1 MTETEVL
8 RWLSLT
14 RGPWELTGRGGLA
27 GGIRG
32 PDGCPLTAIAALL
45 GYGRFPATYV
55 GKVAVYLEIP
65 KGLLDRIVATADGY
79 WREWVYD
86 PELRLRLLRACGL
99 IEAPPASSPPGEGD
113 LQARAESPSGVQH
126 ALVE

>member
-14 RGPWELTGRGGLA
+14 RGPWGVTGRDGVS

-45 GYGRFPATYV
+45 GYGRFPATDV
-55 GKVAVYLEIP
+55 GKAAVALEIP
-65 KGLLDRIVATADGY
+65 KGLLDRIVGTADGY

-99 IEAPPASSPPGEGD
+99 IETPPSSSPPGEGD
-113 LQARAESPSGVQH
+113 LQARPEPPSGVQYT
-126 ALVE
+126 LVE

>member
-14 RGPWELTGRGGLA
+14 RGPWRLTGRGGVS
-27 GGIRG
+27 GGIRS

-45 GYGRFPATYV
+45 GYGRFPATHV
-55 GKVAVYLEIP
+55 GTAAVALEIP
-65 KGLLDRIVATADGY
+65 KYILDRIVATADGY
-79 WREWVYD
+79 WREWLYD

-99 IEAPPASSPPGEGD
+99 IETPPSSSPPGEGD
-113 LQARAESPSGVQH
+113 LQPRAESPSGVQP